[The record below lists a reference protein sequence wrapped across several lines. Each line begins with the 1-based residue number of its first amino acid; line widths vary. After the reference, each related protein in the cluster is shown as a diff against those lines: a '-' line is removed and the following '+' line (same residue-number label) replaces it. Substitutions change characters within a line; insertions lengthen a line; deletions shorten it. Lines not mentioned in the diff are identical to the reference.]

1 MLRKILTLVI
11 AILFTITGLILLQN
25 ALPELS
31 VLIGYDIHSGG
42 LFGYS
47 WIHILFGAV
56 SILVFGWLG
65 WVTTPFLIKYIIRF
79 SERVAGLLSMAP
91 SVDIAVTLIGVIIGL
106 VLANL
111 IGAPFSHLPIV
122 GPYIPVV
129 LSVIFALVGA
139 QVALRKS
146 KDILDFITR
155 RRSHRARMAGS
166 RYGKDDDGDP
176 LLSDLAGTDEFPMP
190 QYTRNKLLDTSVII
204 DGRIEDVLQTGFL
217 EGYMIVPHFVL
228 DELQA
233 LSDSADSLKRAK
245 GRRGLDLI
253 QKLQQENRQIIIIET
268 SDYDAISGV
277 DSKLVEMAKDTG
289 SAIVTNDFNLNKVAT
304 IQGIAVLNLNDLANA
319 LKIVV
324 VPGQEL
330 SATLLREGK
339 EHGQAVAYLQDG
351 TMIVVEDGRRFIGK
365 TVRVIVTSVFQTSA
379 GRMIFAKLPAASA

>member
-1 MLRKILTLVI
+1 
-11 AILFTITGLILLQN
+11 
-25 ALPELS
+25 
-31 VLIGYDIHSGG
+31 
-42 LFGYS
+42 
-47 WIHILFGAV
+47 
-56 SILVFGWLG
+56 
-65 WVTTPFLIKYIIRF
+65 
-79 SERVAGLLSMAP
+79 
-91 SVDIAVTLIGVIIGL
+91 
-106 VLANL
+106 
-111 IGAPFSHLPIV
+111 
-122 GPYIPVV
+122 
-129 LSVIFALVGA
+129 
-139 QVALRKS
+139 
-146 KDILDFITR
+146 
-155 RRSHRARMAGS
+155 MAGS